1 MTLASLDK
9 NTAPSPM
16 REVSVYINVKSR
28 RFYRIMAGIDLLGDF
43 ILYQSWGSL
52 DSKLGNVKQQIISP
66 DQLDQLLEEI
76 HIKRVKR
83 YYFACSADQLDSRK
97 QNHRYSLS
105 GTERV
110 KPFET
115 A

>member
-1 MTLASLDK
+1 MNEASLND

-16 REVSVYINVKSR
+16 REVALYINVKSR
-28 RFYRIMAGIDLLGDF
+28 RFYRVLAGLDLLGDF

-83 YYFACSADQLDSRK
+83 HYIACCVSTNS
-97 QNHRYSLS
+97 
-105 GTERV
+105 
-110 KPFET
+110 
-115 A
+115 